1 MNWRGAFADSNP
13 AEPET
18 GERNIKKNWSQI
30 LILLFKIRDQLRII
44 FAVSQGNQ
52 VQISKTG
59 YHGVSFYYSP

>member
-1 MNWRGAFADSNP
+1 MK
-13 AEPET
+13 
-18 GERNIKKNWSQI
+18 IKKNWSQI

-59 YHGVSFYYSP
+59 YHGVSFYYFP